1 MTPMLKKASSLS
13 LAILLAAGAGLAQ
26 AADKL
31 SPAQFVDDAS
41 AKGIAE
47 IEAGKLA
54 LDKSQSQDIKSFAQQ
69 MIDDHTKA
77 NEQLKSLAQQKK
89 LEVSSDAELM
99 DKAKAMILQVR
110 DDSFDRSYAN
120 NQVMAHEQTIAIFR
134 TEAET
139 SKDAELKAFAQKTL
153 PTLEHHLQEAKALQS
168 KYAKK

>member
-13 LAILLAAGAGLAQ
+13 LAILFAAGVGLAQ
-26 AADKL
+26 AADQL

-54 LDKSQSQDIKSFAQQ
+54 LEKSQSQDIKSFAQQ

-77 NEQLKSLAQQKK
+77 NAQLKSLAQQKK

-120 NQVMAHEQTIAIFR
+120 NQVVAHEQTIAIFR

-153 PTLEHHLQEAKALQS
+153 PTLEHHLQEAKALQG
-168 KYAKK
+168 KYAK

>member
-13 LAILLAAGAGLAQ
+13 LALLLAAGAGLAQ

>member
-13 LAILLAAGAGLAQ
+13 LAILFAAGVGLAQ
-26 AADKL
+26 AADQL
-31 SPAQFVDDAS
+31 LPAQFVDDAS

-54 LDKSQSQDIKSFAQQ
+54 LEKSQSQDIKSFAQQ

-77 NEQLKSLAQQKK
+77 NAQLKSLAQQKK

-120 NQVMAHEQTIAIFR
+120 NQVVAHEQTIAIFR

-168 KYAKK
+168 KYAK